1 MIAGGGL
8 VGLLL
13 LAFWIW
19 AIFDVIATDGDRC
32 RNLPKLLWL
41 VLVILLS
48 TIGAAAWLML
58 GRPRKVPVRLSSPTP
73 ALPDVDPDTERQR
86 REHYDALDAELDRRL
101 EEKKRNPPPET
112 PPPA

>member
-8 VGLLL
+8 LGLLF

-19 AIFDVIATDGDRC
+19 AIFDVIATDADRC

-48 TIGAAAWLML
+48 TIGAAAWLVL
-58 GRPRKVPVRLSSPTP
+58 GRPRKEGVRLSSPMTTP
-73 ALPDVDPDTERQR
+73 AEVDADTERQR
-86 REHYDALDAELDRRL
+86 RAHYEALDAELDRRL
-101 EEKKRNPPPET
+101 EEKERNPPPEM
-112 PPPA
+112 PPSG